1 MEMITI
7 EELMPE
13 HFELV
18 ASWLSKG
25 EINRWLT
32 SQWRN
37 RVVTATL
44 IAMVV
49 RDRKNRLFLV
59 RCDSLPCGLT
69 ALADIDTADGT
80 AMVWYALGEQ
90 TLFGRGIIA
99 NAVRQLTRLCFDQM
113 RLASIYAWTMEDN
126 IASTRVLQKVGFREV
141 GRIRCAASSGGR
153 QVDRIYFDL
162 IASDAHAAVRT
173 S

>member
-1 MEMITI
+1 MISI
-7 EELMPE
+7 EELVPQ
-13 HFELV
+13 HFDLV
-18 ASWLSKG
+18 AGWLSKV

-32 SQWRN
+32 APWRN
-37 RVVTATL
+37 RVVTATF
-44 IAMVV
+44 IAIVV

-59 RCDSLPCGLT
+59 RCDSQPCGLT

-80 AMVWYALGEQ
+80 AMVWYVLGEQ
-90 TLFGRGIIA
+90 TLSGRGITA
-99 NAVRQLTRLCFDQM
+99 EAVRQLARLCFDQM
-113 RLASIYAWTMEDN
+113 RLASIYAWVMEDN
-126 IASTRVLQKVGFREV
+126 AGSTRVLQKAGFREA

-162 IASDAHAAVRT
+162 IAADMDSAVRT

>member
-1 MEMITI
+1 MEIITI

-18 ASWLSKG
+18 AGWLSKG

-32 SQWRN
+32 AQWRN

-49 RDRKNRLFLV
+49 RDRKNRVFLV
-59 RCDSLPCGLT
+59 RCDSQPCGLA
-69 ALADIDTADGT
+69 ALADIDTVDGT
-80 AMVWYALGEQ
+80 AMVWYVLGEQ
-90 TLFGRGIIA
+90 TLAGRGIIA
-99 NAVRQLTRLCFDQM
+99 DSVRQLTRLCFDQM

-126 IASTRVLQKVGFREV
+126 TASTRVLQKVGFREA

-153 QVDRIYFDL
+153 QVDRVYFDL
-162 IASDAHAAVRT
+162 IASDVQAAVRP

>member
-1 MEMITI
+1 
-7 EELMPE
+7 
-13 HFELV
+13 
-18 ASWLSKG
+18 
-25 EINRWLT
+25 
-32 SQWRN
+32 
-37 RVVTATL
+37 
-44 IAMVV
+44 
-49 RDRKNRLFLV
+49 
-59 RCDSLPCGLT
+59 
-69 ALADIDTADGT
+69 
-80 AMVWYALGEQ
+80 MVWYALGEQ

-162 IASDAHAAVRT
+162 IASDAHAAVQT

>member
-59 RCDSLPCGLT
+59 RCESLPCGLT
-69 ALADIDTADGT
+69 ALAEIDTAGGT
-80 AMVWYALGEQ
+80 AMVWSVLGEQ
-90 TLFGRGIIA
+90 TVFGRGIGA
-99 NAVRQLTRLCFDQM
+99 DAVRQLMQLWLAQM
-113 RLASIYAWTMEDN
+113 RVASVT
-126 IASTRVLQKVGFREV
+126 
-141 GRIRCAASSGGR
+141 
-153 QVDRIYFDL
+153 
-162 IASDAHAAVRT
+162 
-173 S
+173 